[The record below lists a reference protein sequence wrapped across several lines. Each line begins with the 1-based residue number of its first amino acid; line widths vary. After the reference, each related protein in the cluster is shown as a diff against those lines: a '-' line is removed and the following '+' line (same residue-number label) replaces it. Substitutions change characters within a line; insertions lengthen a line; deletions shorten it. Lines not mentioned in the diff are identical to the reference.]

1 MRPSFREQ
9 RMNVKKEKQSSVLR
23 QIESKEWLQKQSE
36 EVENLALNARQMSS
50 RRSTIAPG
58 ESDLF

>member
-1 MRPSFREQ
+1 
-9 RMNVKKEKQSSVLR
+9 MNVKKEKQSSVLR